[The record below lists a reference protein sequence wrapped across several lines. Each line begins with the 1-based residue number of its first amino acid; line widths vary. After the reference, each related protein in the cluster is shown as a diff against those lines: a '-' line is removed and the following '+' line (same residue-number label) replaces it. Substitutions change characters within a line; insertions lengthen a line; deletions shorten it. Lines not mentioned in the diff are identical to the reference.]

1 MNVGLLTL
9 LFFMLFVFF
18 VSYHNYQMAEARHN
32 QLLKEYDALKEK
44 IEEQKRLN
52 ERLLEVI
59 ESEAIRG
66 YNVPQTGQR
75 TGDEGQGT
83 R

>member
-1 MNVGLLTL
+1 VGLLTL